1 MSETQDLE
9 PECHR
14 SQDNQTTE
22 ENWSIAT
29 LVEKKTPAL
38 QNVESEKSKNVGL
51 EYADQV
57 QIETVNLYDSLD
69 ALKMPDDADDDVF
82 QSTQNDFFCG
92 SQNAE
97 SNVFTSTQISV
108 DPNIDD
114 NILTSTQIGAG
125 DDQPDNQVYYY
136 PSYYDD

>member
-14 SQDNQTTE
+14 SHDNQTTE

-29 LVEKKTPAL
+29 LVEKKTPEL

-69 ALKMPDDADDDVF
+69 ALKMPDDVDDVF
-82 QSTQNDFFCG
+82 QSTQNDENNFFCG

-97 SNVFTSTQISV
+97 IDVFTSTQIE
-108 DPNIDD
+108 
-114 NILTSTQIGAG
+114 AG
-125 DDQPDNQVYYY
+125 DGQLVNHVNYI
-136 PSYYDD
+136 